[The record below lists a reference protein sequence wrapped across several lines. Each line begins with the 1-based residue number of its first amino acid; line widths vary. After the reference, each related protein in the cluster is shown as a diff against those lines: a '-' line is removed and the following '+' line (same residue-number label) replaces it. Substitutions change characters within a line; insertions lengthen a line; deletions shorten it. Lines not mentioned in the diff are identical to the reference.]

1 MIAII
6 DYGLGNVKNVQ
17 RAVQYLG
24 YDAILTDK
32 YNEIANADVVI
43 LPGVGHFKD
52 AMQAINERGLAN
64 IITSITDKPVIGI
77 CLGMQL
83 FYRWSAEGDVEG
95 LNIFP
100 GNIIPIQSPYPV
112 PHLGWNN
119 LISKHPLSL
128 HDVYFV
134 HAYQA
139 EMSQHVV
146 AYTEYGTKIPA
157 IVQYQN
163 YIGIQ
168 FHPEKSGDDGL
179 AILNQALKGGF
190 QDDQTM
196 ASN

>member
-17 RAVQYLG
+17 RAVQFLG
-24 YDAILTDK
+24 YDAILTDQYK
-32 YNEIANADVVI
+32 DIVNADTII

-52 AMQAINERGLAN
+52 AMRAINDRGLAT
-64 IITSITDKPVIGI
+64 IIKSITDKPVIGI

-83 FYRWSAEGDVEG
+83 FYHWSAEGDAEG
-95 LNIFP
+95 LKLIP
-100 GNIIPIQSPYPV
+100 GNIVPIQSPYPV

-119 LISKHPLSL
+119 LLSKNTSLL

-139 EMSQHVV
+139 EMSEHVI
-146 AYTEYGTKIPA
+146 AYAAYGTDIPA
-157 IVQYQN
+157 IVQFKN

-168 FHPEKSGDDGL
+168 FHPEKSGETGL
-179 AILNQALKGGF
+179 KILNQALKGGF
-190 QDDQTM
+190 QNDQIM
-196 ASN
+196 AGN